1 MDSLT
6 GDILM
11 ATKKRSASS
20 VTIENMIDDHDL
32 LRKLIVGIGEVSI
45 ITGIPQRQLRY
56 WEQKGIIKSQ
66 DDESSSNRRFN
77 YLEIKK
83 ILLLKELLDEGYTLD
98 AATKKIQKR
107 IELLHSAFEK
117 LKVHTKVHTKD
128 K

>member
-66 DDESSSNRRFN
+66 DDESYSTYFHS
-77 YLEIKK
+77 KK
-83 ILLLKELLDEGYTLD
+83 MLFMMIFL
-98 AATKKIQKR
+98 
-107 IELLHSAFEK
+107 
-117 LKVHTKVHTKD
+117 
-128 K
+128 